1 MDAYAPLLALI
12 ALPVLPL
19 FWCSVVLLLSYVG
32 GWRRLHEAF
41 PERGDPAAIGYRS
54 VSGRV
59 GLVSYK
65 QSLRAAADSDGLHLA
80 VPSLFRPGH
89 PPLFIPWRVMRG
101 RERLRLL
108 WQDSVRVEV
117 GSTGVKL
124 QLPPEWLESAA
135 G

>member
-12 ALPVLPL
+12 ALPALPL
-19 FWCSVVLLLSYVG
+19 FWCAVVLLLSRVG
-32 GWRRLHEAF
+32 GWHRLHEEF
-41 PERGDPAAIGYRS
+41 PERGDPAAIGYRG

-59 GLVSYK
+59 GLVSYN
-65 QSLRAAADSDGLHLA
+65 QSLRVAATGDGLHLA

-89 PPLFIPWRVMRG
+89 PPLFIPWRAMRR

-108 WQDSVRVEV
+108 WQDSVRVEI

-124 QLPPEWLESAA
+124 QLPAEWFESVP